1 MPKGVLIVQTAVL
14 AAAQKKP
21 SRDRKAQNIIL
32 KTLSSVGGYAYAS
45 AWIDRT
51 PCIPHAGLR
60 SKASAP
66 TVFGMVPLGTEN
78 IVSCN
83 FPCVKH
89 FYSRAFPCSAFLFV
103 LRPSLSCAHS
113 LSFLRSLSAPAIAAR
128 PAVSP
133 GSTNRASSP
142 V

>member
-1 MPKGVLIVQTAVL
+1 MQTAVL

-60 SKASAP
+60 PKASAP

-83 FPCVKH
+83 SLRVKH
-89 FYSRAFPCSAFLFV
+89 FSYRVFSSSKTDILPKDPDLA
-103 LRPSLSCAHS
+103 LST
-113 LSFLRSLSAPAIAAR
+113 PQ
-128 PAVSP
+128 VS
-133 GSTNRASSP
+133 SSDA
-142 V
+142 